1 MIALDVGLL
10 AAALNRHDP
19 AHTRAAA
26 LLEDL
31 ANGDRPWALPWP
43 VLHAFLALVTHP
55 HAAARPLGAAAA
67 WGFVA
72 PLVASPAAA
81 LLAPTTRHAE
91 ACEEVL
97 AMLPPSPGLP
107 PGFETAVVLR
117 EHGVRELLSAD
128 AGMARFPFLAVRD
141 PLREPGWTPAAAPLR
156 RYRRLA

>member
-1 MIALDVGLL
+1 MIALDVGPL

-19 AHTRAAA
+19 AHARAAA

-31 ANGDRPWALPWP
+31 ANGERPCALPWP

-67 WGFVA
+67 WAFVA
-72 PLVASPAAA
+72 PLIASPALR
-81 LLAPTTRHAE
+81 LLAATPRHAE
-91 ACEEVL
+91 TCEEVL
-97 AMLPPSPGLP
+97 AMLPASTLP

-117 EHGVRELLSAD
+117 EHGVRELLSSD
-128 AGMARFPFLAVRD
+128 PGMARFPFLAVRD
-141 PLREPGWTPAAAPLR
+141 PLREPGWTPTATPLR